1 MDEELDDRE
10 QVVTGECARL
20 LTELAALRG
29 FEMPEADE
37 DPHEVRRLLMEEL
50 RPRLDRAEQIM
61 AELARYRRQ
70 AKRTAAR
77 LAAVTDDAYDA
88 VMDEL
93 ARKAVR
99 LEYQSVHDRIAM
111 ARVRSSP
118 KRKAQRAA
126 ERMADLVSEAE
137 DAARGMFFGLR
148 DMREEM
154 ITVLRTL
161 PWESSLERT

>member
-1 MDEELDDRE
+1 VDEELDDRE

-20 LTELAALRG
+20 LTELARLRG

-50 RPRLDRAEQIM
+50 RPRLDRAEQVI
-61 AELARYRRQ
+61 AELARHRRQ
-70 AKRTAAR
+70 AKRTALR
-77 LAAVTDDAYDA
+77 AAAEASSAFDE
-88 VMDEL
+88 VMTEL
-93 ARKAVR
+93 AVKAIR
-99 LEYQSVHDRIAM
+99 LEYQGVADRTAM
-111 ARVRSSP
+111 ARTRTSP
-118 KRKAQRAA
+118 LRRKQLAA
-126 ERMADLVSEAE
+126 ERIADLVSEAE
-137 DAARGMFFGLR
+137 DAGRGMFFGLR